1 MSTQADYTPD
11 EWNVLVHAP
20 AQASMLVVN
29 ADKSGGLTGTFGV
42 IQETKDARKAVEKAA
57 NGADVPLVRTTAQSL
72 LDEASWRPLIEGAT
86 PEKVTQY
93 LQQAS
98 HILKAKAS
106 PDEGVAYRKYLYSI
120 ATSTASAAKESSD
133 RQTSDKEKVALQQI
147 ANMIELNG

>member
-29 ADKSGGLTGTFGV
+29 ADKSGGITGQFGI
-42 IQETKDARKAVEKAA
+42 IQETKDARKAVERAA
-57 NGADVPLVRTTAQSL
+57 NGADVALVKTTAHSL
-72 LDEASWRPLIEGAT
+72 LDETSWRPMVEGAT

-98 HILKAKAS
+98 SILKRKAS
-106 PDEGVAYRKYLYSI
+106 PDEATAYRKYLYSV
-120 ATSTASAAKESSD
+120 ATSTASAAKESAD